1 MATTIGID
9 LGGTKLLAVR
19 MVNNEVVEE
28 ARVSTPG
35 EADQL
40 STAAVEAAR
49 SVWSD
54 DVGGV
59 GVGVA
64 GLVQYPDGVFVWGP
78 HVAGTRVPVR
88 ADVESAL
95 GVPAVVDNDANT
107 GAWGEYL
114 LGAGRGSDSMLLVT
128 LGTGIGGAM
137 VFGGRLHRGT
147 SFAGEFGHM
156 RYEPNGLQCDCG
168 KRGCWET
175 VASGPALIR
184 LAGDQVAR
192 NPQGPLAQT
201 LGDGLISGEMV
212 TAAAE
217 AGDEIARGLV
227 AQVGAAFGEG
237 LCSLIAVLDPDVIVV
252 GGGLG
257 SVGESILAPAR
268 RVAADLLHGGSHRG
282 LPPIV
287 VAELGPR
294 AGAIGAALMAED
306 LVTGRMRLREVG
318 A

>member
-19 MVNNEVVEE
+19 MVNNEVVDDV
-28 ARVSTPG
+28 RVSTPG

-40 STAAVEAAR
+40 STAAITAAR
-49 SVWSD
+49 SVWSE
-54 DVGGV
+54 DVGAV
-59 GVGVA
+59 GIGVA
-64 GLVQYPDGVFVWGP
+64 GLVEYPEGVFVWGP

-88 ADVESAL
+88 ADVEAAL

-107 GAWGEYL
+107 GAWAEYL
-114 LGAGRGSDSMLLVT
+114 LGAGKGHDSMVLVT

-137 VFGGRLHRGT
+137 VLNGKVHRGT

-184 LAGDQVAR
+184 LATEHVAR
-192 NPQGPLAQT
+192 NPNGPLAQT
-201 LGDGLISGEMV
+201 LGDRLITGEMV

-227 AQVGAAFGEG
+227 GQVGAAFGEG
-237 LCSLIAVLDPDVIVV
+237 LCSLIAAFDPDVIVV

-257 SVGESILAPAR
+257 SVGEGILEPAR

-287 VAELGPR
+287 VAGLGPQ

-306 LVTGRMRLREVG
+306 LVTGRMRLAETR